1 MDSRGNVAEDKNVSS
16 KAIRKKVN
24 NTVSIALKRYKIDS
38 YILLDLDKVLND
50 VYCSFRPVSADYDT
64 RKELVKNLNAMA
76 IDIYGN
82 SEESSPVLEAYGS
95 FVMDMYSSQSDL
107 DVSINFGNGTPE
119 LPREKKL
126 EILKRFAKKLRSLQ
140 GEGHVKN
147 VESIFSAK
155 VPIVKF
161 SDQGTGVECDLSV
174 ENKDG
179 ILNSQIVR
187 IISQID
193 GRFQKLCMLVK
204 HWAKAHE
211 VNSALHRTLNSVSI
225 TLLVAL
231 HLQTQNP
238 PILPPFSMLFK
249 DGIDPPNVEKRAQ
262 KFLNW
267 GQRNQESLGRLFA
280 TFFIKL
286 QSVEFLWRQG
296 LCVSVLN
303 GLWISKKWKKVG
315 VGSIS
320 VEDFTNVSQNVARRV
335 NGAGAKKIY
344 SSINRTVEDIFEFLN
359 DKVAGTDLRHRLF
372 GKGAV
377 VQIPPGAPLNGKTAG
392 IHRVSG
398 QQAVVEPR
406 PPVQPLNGKIAG
418 THRKQKV
425 FARQPVVEPRLPV
438 PPLNGKIAGT
448 HRKQKVFAQQPVV
461 EPRPPMPPLNGNIA
475 GTHFRHKSFGQQ
487 AVVQPPP
494 VRPLNGNIA
503 GIHFRDMLFD
513 QQVLVE
519 SHPLLPPFNGNI
531 TGTHFRHR
539 SFDQPA
545 VLEPR
550 PPVPSLNI
558 YSQQLHNNYRNGF
571 SGPPEEHY
579 SKRVCLGNNY
589 RAVEETGQWRE
600 EERYEDPR
608 GKRNRYIGNFNGFEE
623 FREIP
628 RFGIHSNPLDDPYRQ
643 VPLNARIHSNL
654 LDDPY
659 RQVPL
664 NAGTNG
670 HLVRHRHDG
679 RYSREEPMH
688 VGPWQDYNRRID
700 PPPPQPLPPY
710 GRVSYENFRPQNL
723 NQPHFGRSF
732 Y

>member
-1 MDSRGNVAEDKNVSS
+1 MGSRGNVAEDKNVSS

-64 RKELVKNLNAMA
+64 RKELVKNLNTMA
-76 IDIYGN
+76 LDIYGK

-107 DVSINFGNGTPE
+107 DVSINFGNGTSE
-119 LPREKKL
+119 IPREKKL

-140 GEGHVKN
+140 GEGQVKN

-155 VPIVKF
+155 
-161 SDQGTGVECDLSV
+161 
-174 ENKDG
+174 
-179 ILNSQIVR
+179 IVR

-193 GRFQKLCMLVK
+193 GRFQKLCLLVK

-249 DGIDPPNVEKRAQ
+249 DGMDPSNVEKKAQ

-335 NGAGAKKIY
+335 NGAGAKRIY

-359 DKVAGTDLRHRLF
+359 DKVVGTDLRH
-372 GKGAV
+372 
-377 VQIPPGAPLNGKTAG
+377 
-392 IHRVSG
+392 SG
-398 QQAVVEPR
+398 S
-406 PPVQPLNGKIAG
+406 IA
-418 THRKQKV
+418 
-425 FARQPVVEPRLPV
+425 E
-438 PPLNGKIAGT
+438 
-448 HRKQKVFAQQPVV
+448 
-461 EPRPPMPPLNGNIA
+461 
-475 GTHFRHKSFGQQ
+475 
-487 AVVQPPP
+487 
-494 VRPLNGNIA
+494 
-503 GIHFRDMLFD
+503 
-513 QQVLVE
+513 
-519 SHPLLPPFNGNI
+519 
-531 TGTHFRHR
+531 THFRHR
-539 SFDQPA
+539 SFPQEA
-545 VLEPR
+545 VLDPR
-550 PPVPSLNI
+550 PPVQSRNV
-558 YSQQLHNNYRNGF
+558 YSQQLHHNYRNGF

-579 SKRVCLGNNY
+579 NKRLCLGNRY
-589 RAVEETGQWRE
+589 RALEETGNWRE

-608 GKRNRYIGNFNGFEE
+608 GKR
-623 FREIP
+623 
-628 RFGIHSNPLDDPYRQ
+628 SRQ
-643 VPLNARIHSNL
+643 VH
-654 LDDPY
+654 
-659 RQVPL
+659 L

-670 HLVRHRHDG
+670 HLVHQRHDG
-679 RYSREEPMH
+679 RYSGEEPMH
-688 VGPWQDYNRRID
+688 VGQWQDYTRRVGSPPPQQ
-700 PPPPQPLPPY
+700 PPPPY
-710 GRVSYENFRPQNL
+710 DRVSYEDFRPHL
-723 NQPHFGRSF
+723 GRSF
-732 Y
+732 YH

>member
-1 MDSRGNVAEDKNVSS
+1 MGSRGNVAEDKNVSS
-16 KAIRKKVN
+16 KVIRKKVN

-50 VYCSFRPVSADYDT
+50 VYCSFRPVSADYNT
-64 RKELVKNLNAMA
+64 RKELVKNLNTMA
-76 IDIYGN
+76 LDIYGK

-107 DVSINFGNGTPE
+107 DVSINFGNGTSE
-119 LPREKKL
+119 IPREKKL

-140 GEGHVKN
+140 GEGQVKN

-193 GRFQKLCMLVK
+193 GRFQKLCLLVK

-238 PILPPFSMLFK
+238 PILPPFSMLLK
-249 DGIDPPNVEKRAQ
+249 DGMDPPNVEKRAQ

-320 VEDFTNVSQNVARRV
+320 VEDFTNISQNVARRV

-372 GKGAV
+372 GKGSV
-377 VQIPPGAPLNGKTAG
+377 VQIPPVAPLNGETAG
-392 IHRVSG
+392 IHKVSG
-398 QQAVVEPR
+398 QQAVVQPS
-406 PPVQPLNGKIAG
+406 PPV
-418 THRKQKV
+418 
-425 FARQPVVEPRLPV
+425 PR
-438 PPLNGKIAGT
+438 LNGKIAGT
-448 HRKQKVFAQQPVV
+448 HRKQKVFAQQAVV
-461 EPRPPMPPLNGNIA
+461 EPRPPVLPLNGNIA
-475 GTHFRHKSFGQQ
+475 GTHFRHESFRQQ
-487 AVVQPPP
+487 AVLQPLPP
-494 VRPLNGNIA
+494 LRPVNGSI
-503 GIHFRDMLFD
+503 GGTHFRDRLFD

-519 SHPLLPPFNGNI
+519 PRPLLPPFSGSI
-531 TGTHFRHR
+531 AETHFRHR
-539 SFDQPA
+539 SFPQEA
-545 VLEPR
+545 VLDPR
-550 PPVPSLNI
+550 PSVQSRNV

-571 SGPPEEHY
+571 SGPPEEHH
-579 SKRVCLGNNY
+579 SKRLCLGNRY
-589 RAVEETGQWRE
+589 RALEETGNWRE

-608 GKRNRYIGNFNGFEE
+608 GKRNRYVGNFNGLEE

-643 VPLNARIHSNL
+643 VPLNA
-654 LDDPY
+654 
-659 RQVPL
+659 
-664 NAGTNG
+664 GTNG
-670 HLVRHRHDG
+670 HLVHHRHDG
-679 RYSREEPMH
+679 RYNGEEPMH
-688 VGPWQDYNRRID
+688 VGQWQDYTRRVGSPPLQQT
-700 PPPPQPLPPY
+700 PPPY
-710 GRVSYENFRPQNL
+710 DRVSYEDFRPHL
-723 NQPHFGRSF
+723 GRSF
-732 Y
+732 YH